1 VRPSGPFAPVHRPLR
16 CPWRLCILHWQHY
29 ARTVATQPSTAD
41 LITEFGHELR
51 REREGLSEKLLAAVA
66 TRLPQLRAGPEL
78 EHLSKAAA
86 LASMDAQ
93 AATIEYGLDVEEARP
108 ALALEY
114 IRRLAWS
121 GVEPNTISRAYYLG
135 HEWLFDRAQE
145 FTRRRCADPAQATEV
160 LGGLGRALFRFADAL
175 SGWLLTEFEAERAAI
190 AQGSAAERAHL
201 VDEILAGTL
210 PDVGAAERTLG
221 YRLSRIH
228 MGVRIWA
235 DVCAAT
241 GPTPRVP
248 LRETA
253 TRIGTLLGSQPP
265 LLIHDGPTVLSAWFP
280 LPADS
285 APTAGD
291 AAVERSVRDRS
302 GVRAAVGNPG
312 RGVDGFRETR
322 RQADRAYVVATT
334 GSNVGEQV
342 VRYRDVGVVSLL
354 AEDANAARRFVDE
367 ELGALARNDAASAV
381 LRTTLLTFLRHG
393 SRHVDTA
400 NALYLHRNT
409 VAERLKRAESLLPVP
424 LAARRLQIENALL
437 LSEVMFSPESNR

>member
-1 VRPSGPFAPVHRPLR
+1 MV
-16 CPWRLCILHWQHY
+16 
-29 ARTVATQPSTAD
+29 TQPSTAD
-41 LITEFGHELR
+41 LIAEFGHELR
-51 REREGLSEKLLAAVA
+51 RDRDDLSRQLLAALA

-78 EHLSKAAA
+78 ERLSEAAA
-86 LASMDAQ
+86 SASMEAQ
-93 AATIEYGLDVEEARP
+93 AATIEHGLDVEVVRP
-108 ALALEY
+108 SLALEY
-114 IRRLAWS
+114 TRSLAWS
-121 GVEPNTISRAYYLG
+121 GVEPSTISRAYYLS
-135 HEWLFDRAQE
+135 HQWLFDRAQE
-145 FTRRRCADPAQATEV
+145 FTRRRCSDPAQATEV
-160 LGGLGRALFRFADAL
+160 LGGLGRVLFRFADAL
-175 SGWLLTEFEAERAAI
+175 GGWLLAEFEAERAAI

-210 PDVGAAERTLG
+210 PDVDSAERTLG
-221 YRLSRIH
+221 YRLSRTH
-228 MGVRIWA
+228 MGVRMWA
-235 DVCAAT
+235 DVCVGT
-241 GPTPRVP
+241 GRVSRVA

-253 TRIGTLLGSQPP
+253 TRISTLLGSQPP
-265 LLIHDGPTVLSAWFP
+265 LLIQDGPALLSAWVP

-285 APTAGD
+285 APMAGD
-291 AAVERSVRDRS
+291 AAVERSVCDRS

-312 RGVDGFRETR
+312 TGVDGFRETR

-334 GSNVGEQV
+334 GSNVSEQV

-367 ELGALARNDAASAV
+367 ELGALARNDATSAV

-437 LSEVMFSPESNR
+437 LSEAVFSPESNR

>member
-1 VRPSGPFAPVHRPLR
+1 MV
-16 CPWRLCILHWQHY
+16 
-29 ARTVATQPSTAD
+29 TQPSTAD
-41 LITEFGHELR
+41 LIAEFGHELR
-51 REREGLSEKLLAAVA
+51 RDREDLSRQLLAALA

-78 EHLSKAAA
+78 ERLSEAAA
-86 LASMDAQ
+86 SASMDAQ
-93 AATIEYGLDVEEARP
+93 AATIEYGLDVEVVRP
-108 ALALEY
+108 SLALEY
-114 IRRLAWS
+114 TRQLAWS
-121 GVEPNTISRAYYLG
+121 GVEPSTISRAYYLS
-135 HEWLFDRAQE
+135 HQWLFDRAQE

-160 LGGLGRALFRFADAL
+160 LGGLGRVLFRFADAL
-175 SGWLLTEFEAERAAI
+175 GGWLLAEFEAERAAI

-201 VDEILAGTL
+201 VDEILAGAL
-210 PDVGAAERTLG
+210 PDVDSAERTLG
-221 YRLSRIH
+221 YRLNRTH
-228 MGVRIWA
+228 MGVRMWA
-235 DVCAAT
+235 DVCVGT
-241 GPTPRVP
+241 GRVSRVM

-253 TRIGTLLGSQPP
+253 TRISTLLGSQPP
-265 LLIHDGPTVLSAWFP
+265 LLIQDGPALLSAWVP

-285 APTAGD
+285 APMAWD
-291 AAVERSVRDRS
+291 AAVERSVCDRS

-312 RGVDGFRETR
+312 TGVDGFRETR

-334 GSNVGEQV
+334 GSNVSEQV

-367 ELGALARNDAASAV
+367 ELGALARNDATSAV
-381 LRTTLLTFLRHG
+381 LRTTLLTFLRLG

-437 LSEVMFSPESNR
+437 LSEAVFSPESNR

>member
-1 VRPSGPFAPVHRPLR
+1 MV
-16 CPWRLCILHWQHY
+16 
-29 ARTVATQPSTAD
+29 TQPSTAD
-41 LITEFGHELR
+41 LIAEFGHELR
-51 REREGLSEKLLAAVA
+51 RDREDLSRQLLAALA

-78 EHLSKAAA
+78 ERLSEAAA
-86 LASMDAQ
+86 SASMDAQ
-93 AATIEYGLDVEEARP
+93 AATIEYGLDVEVVRP
-108 ALALEY
+108 SLALEY
-114 IRRLAWS
+114 TRRLAWS
-121 GVEPNTISRAYYLG
+121 GVEPSTISRAYYLS
-135 HEWLFDRAQE
+135 HQWLFDRAQE

-160 LGGLGRALFRFADAL
+160 LGGLGRVLFRFADAL
-175 SGWLLTEFEAERAAI
+175 GGWLLAEFEAERAAI

-201 VDEILAGTL
+201 VDEILAGAL
-210 PDVGAAERTLG
+210 PDVDSAERTLG
-221 YRLSRIH
+221 YRLSRTH
-228 MGVRIWA
+228 MGVRMWA
-235 DVCAAT
+235 DVCVGT
-241 GPTPRVP
+241 GRVSRVA

-253 TRIGTLLGSQPP
+253 TRISTLLGSQPP
-265 LLIHDGPTVLSAWFP
+265 LLIQDGPALLSAWVP

-285 APTAGD
+285 APMAGD
-291 AAVERSVRDRS
+291 AAVERSVCDRS

-312 RGVDGFRETR
+312 TGVDGFRETR

-334 GSNVGEQV
+334 GSNVSEQV

-367 ELGALARNDAASAV
+367 ELGALARNDATSAV

-437 LSEVMFSPESNR
+437 LSEAVFSPESNR

>member
-1 VRPSGPFAPVHRPLR
+1 MV
-16 CPWRLCILHWQHY
+16 
-29 ARTVATQPSTAD
+29 TQPSTAD
-41 LITEFGHELR
+41 LIAEFGHELR
-51 REREGLSEKLLAAVA
+51 RDREDLSRQLLAALA

-78 EHLSKAAA
+78 ERLSEAAA
-86 LASMDAQ
+86 SASMDAQ
-93 AATIEYGLDVEEARP
+93 AATIEYGLDVEAVRP
-108 ALALEY
+108 TLALEY
-114 IRRLAWS
+114 TRRLAWS
-121 GVEPNTISRAYYLG
+121 GVEPSTISRAYYLS
-135 HEWLFDRAQE
+135 HQWLFDRAQE

-160 LGGLGRALFRFADAL
+160 LGGLGRVLFRFADAL
-175 SGWLLTEFEAERAAI
+175 GGWLLAEFEAERAAI

-201 VDEILAGTL
+201 VDEILAGAL
-210 PDVGAAERTLG
+210 PDVDSAERTLG
-221 YRLSRIH
+221 YRLSRTH
-228 MGVRIWA
+228 MGVRMWA
-235 DVCAAT
+235 DVCVGT
-241 GPTPRVP
+241 GRVSRVM

-253 TRIGTLLGSQPP
+253 TRISTLLGSQPP
-265 LLIHDGPTVLSAWFP
+265 LLIQDGPALLSAWVP

-285 APTAGD
+285 APMAGD
-291 AAVERSVRDRS
+291 AAVERSVCDRS

-312 RGVDGFRETR
+312 TGVDGFRETR

-334 GSNVGEQV
+334 GSNVSEQV

-367 ELGALARNDAASAV
+367 ELGALARNDATSAV

-437 LSEVMFSPESNR
+437 LSEAVFSPESNR

>member
-1 VRPSGPFAPVHRPLR
+1 MV
-16 CPWRLCILHWQHY
+16 
-29 ARTVATQPSTAD
+29 TQPSTAD
-41 LITEFGHELR
+41 LIAEFGHELR
-51 REREGLSEKLLAAVA
+51 RDREDLSRQLLAALA

-78 EHLSKAAA
+78 ERLSEAAA
-86 LASMDAQ
+86 SASMDAQ
-93 AATIEYGLDVEEARP
+93 AATIEYGLDVEVVRP
-108 ALALEY
+108 SLALEY
-114 IRRLAWS
+114 TRRLAWS
-121 GVEPNTISRAYYLG
+121 GVEPSTISRAYYLS
-135 HEWLFDRAQE
+135 HQWLFDRAQE

-160 LGGLGRALFRFADAL
+160 LGGLGRVLFRFADAL
-175 SGWLLTEFEAERAAI
+175 GGWLLAEFEAERAAI

-201 VDEILAGTL
+201 VDEILAGTQ
-210 PDVGAAERTLG
+210 PDVDSAERTLG
-221 YRLSRIH
+221 YRLSRTHI
-228 MGVRIWA
+228 GVRMWA
-235 DVCAAT
+235 DVCVGT
-241 GPTPRVP
+241 GRVSRVM

-253 TRIGTLLGSQPP
+253 TRISTLLGSQPP
-265 LLIHDGPTVLSAWFP
+265 LLIQDGPALLSAWVP

-285 APTAGD
+285 APMAGD
-291 AAVERSVRDRS
+291 AAVERSVCDRS

-312 RGVDGFRETR
+312 TGVDGFRETR

-334 GSNVGEQV
+334 GSNVSEQV

-367 ELGALARNDAASAV
+367 ELGALARNDATSAV

-437 LSEVMFSPESNR
+437 LSEAVFSPESNR

>member
-1 VRPSGPFAPVHRPLR
+1 MV
-16 CPWRLCILHWQHY
+16 
-29 ARTVATQPSTAD
+29 TQPSTAD
-41 LITEFGHELR
+41 LVAEFGHELR
-51 REREGLSEKLLAAVA
+51 RDREDLSRQLLAAVA

-93 AATIEYGLDVEEARP
+93 AATIEYGLAVDAVRP
-108 ALALEY
+108 TLALEY
-114 IRRLAWS
+114 TRRLAWS
-121 GVEPNTISRAYYLG
+121 GVEPSTISRAYYLS
-135 HEWLFDRAQE
+135 HQWLFDRAQE

-160 LGGLGRALFRFADAL
+160 LGALGRTLFRFADAL
-175 SGWLLTEFEAERAAI
+175 GGWLLTEFEAERAAI

-201 VDEILAGTL
+201 VDEILAGTQ
-210 PDVGAAERTLG
+210 PDVESAERALG
-221 YRLSRIH
+221 YRLNRTH
-228 MGVRIWA
+228 VGVRMWS
-235 DVCAAT
+235 DVCVGT
-241 GPTPRVP
+241 GRVSP
-248 LRETA
+248 VALRETV
-253 TRIGTLLGSQPP
+253 TRISTLLGSQPP
-265 LLIHDGPTVLSAWFP
+265 LLIQDGPALLSAWVP

-285 APTAGD
+285 APMAGD
-291 AAVERSVRDRS
+291 AAVARSVRDRS

-312 RGVDGFRETR
+312 AGVDGFRETR

-334 GSNVGEQV
+334 GSNVSDQV
-342 VRYRDVGVVSLL
+342 VRYRDVGIVALL
-354 AEDANAARRFVDE
+354 AADADAARRFVDE
-367 ELGALARNDAASAV
+367 ELGALAGNDAASAV

-437 LSEVMFSPESNR
+437 LSEVMFSPESDR

>member
-1 VRPSGPFAPVHRPLR
+1 MV
-16 CPWRLCILHWQHY
+16 
-29 ARTVATQPSTAD
+29 TQPSTAD
-41 LITEFGHELR
+41 LIAEFGHELR
-51 REREGLSEKLLAAVA
+51 RDREDLSRQLLAALA

-78 EHLSKAAA
+78 ERLSEAAA
-86 LASMDAQ
+86 SASMDAQ
-93 AATIEYGLDVEEARP
+93 AATIEYGLDVEVVRP
-108 ALALEY
+108 SLALEY
-114 IRRLAWS
+114 TRRLAWS
-121 GVEPNTISRAYYLG
+121 GVEPSTISRAYYLS
-135 HEWLFDRAQE
+135 HQWLFDRAQE

-160 LGGLGRALFRFADAL
+160 LGGLGRVLFRFADAL
-175 SGWLLTEFEAERAAI
+175 GGWLLAEFEAERAAI

-201 VDEILAGTL
+201 VDEILAGAL
-210 PDVGAAERTLG
+210 PDVDSAERTLG
-221 YRLSRIH
+221 YRLSRTH
-228 MGVRIWA
+228 MGVRMWA
-235 DVCAAT
+235 DVCVGT
-241 GPTPRVP
+241 GRVSRVM

-253 TRIGTLLGSQPP
+253 TRISTLLGSQPP
-265 LLIHDGPTVLSAWFP
+265 LLIQDGPALLSAWVP

-285 APTAGD
+285 APMAWD
-291 AAVERSVRDRS
+291 AAVERSVCDRS

-312 RGVDGFRETR
+312 TGVDGFRETR

-334 GSNVGEQV
+334 GSNVSEQV

-381 LRTTLLTFLRHG
+381 LRTTLLTFLRLG

-437 LSEVMFSPESNR
+437 LSEAVFSPESNR

>member
-1 VRPSGPFAPVHRPLR
+1 MV
-16 CPWRLCILHWQHY
+16 
-29 ARTVATQPSTAD
+29 TQPSTAD
-41 LITEFGHELR
+41 LIAEFGHELR
-51 REREGLSEKLLAAVA
+51 RDREDLSRQLLAAIA

-78 EHLSKAAA
+78 ERLSEAAA
-86 LASMDAQ
+86 SASMDAQ
-93 AATIEYGLDVEEARP
+93 AATIEYGLDVEVVRP
-108 ALALEY
+108 SLALEY
-114 IRRLAWS
+114 TRRLAWS
-121 GVEPNTISRAYYLG
+121 GVEPSTISRAYYLS
-135 HEWLFDRAQE
+135 HQWLFDRAQE

-160 LGGLGRALFRFADAL
+160 LGGLGRVLFRFADAL
-175 SGWLLTEFEAERAAI
+175 GGWLLAEFEAERAAI

-201 VDEILAGTL
+201 VDEILAGTP
-210 PDVGAAERTLG
+210 PDVDSAERTLG
-221 YRLSRIH
+221 YRLSRTH
-228 MGVRIWA
+228 MGVRMWA
-235 DVCAAT
+235 DVCVGT
-241 GPTPRVP
+241 GRVSRVA

-253 TRIGTLLGSQPP
+253 TRISTLLGSQPP
-265 LLIHDGPTVLSAWFP
+265 LLIQDGPALLSAWVP

-285 APTAGD
+285 APMAWD
-291 AAVERSVRDRS
+291 AAVERSVCDRS

-312 RGVDGFRETR
+312 TGVDGFRETR

-367 ELGALARNDAASAV
+367 ELGALARNDATSAV

-400 NALYLHRNT
+400 NGLYLHRNT

-437 LSEVMFSPESNR
+437 LSEAVFSPESNR

>member
-1 VRPSGPFAPVHRPLR
+1 MV
-16 CPWRLCILHWQHY
+16 
-29 ARTVATQPSTAD
+29 TQPSTAD

-51 REREGLSEKLLAAVA
+51 REREDLSRQLLAAVA

-93 AATIEYGLDVEEARP
+93 AATIEYGLDVDAVRP
-108 ALALEY
+108 TLALEY
-114 IRRLAWS
+114 TRRLAWS
-121 GVEPNTISRAYYLG
+121 GVEPGTISRAYYLS
-135 HEWLFDRAQE
+135 HQWLFDRAQE

-160 LGGLGRALFRFADAL
+160 LGALGRMLFRFADAL
-175 SGWLLTEFEAERAAI
+175 GGWLLTEFEAERAAI

-210 PDVGAAERTLG
+210 PDVDSAERALG
-221 YRLSRIH
+221 YRLSRTH
-228 MGVRIWA
+228 VGVRMWS
-235 DVCAAT
+235 DVCVGT
-241 GPTPRVP
+241 GRVSP
-248 LRETA
+248 VALRETV
-253 TRIGTLLGSQPP
+253 TRISTLLGSQPP
-265 LLIHDGPTVLSAWFP
+265 LLIQDGPALLSAWVP

-285 APTAGD
+285 APMAGD

-302 GVRAAVGNPG
+302 GLRAAVGNPG
-312 RGVDGFRETR
+312 TGVDGFRETR

-334 GSNVGEQV
+334 GSNVSEQV
-342 VRYRDVGVVSLL
+342 VRYRDVGMVALL
-354 AEDANAARRFVDE
+354 AADADAARRFVDE

-437 LSEVMFSPESNR
+437 LSEVMFSPESDR